1 MTITILRDVND
12 TFNVT
17 KSAIQC
23 IARIGS
29 QRLFYGLEYS
39 SSMGCVNDKDLQGN
53 LSHDPNMVVGSTLLR
68 ADQIVV
74 LGDSVFLPTRN
85 KDGEYQMLE
94 IDIDDKKISVHRG
107 MKNAAL
113 RAGLS

>member
-1 MTITILRDVND
+1 MTITIQSGVSD

-17 KSAIQC
+17 KSAVQC

-29 QRLFYGLEYS
+29 RRFFSGLEYN
-39 SSMGCVNDKDLQGN
+39 SSMGCVNDKDLKGN
-53 LSHDPNMVVGSTLLR
+53 LSHEPNMVVGSTLLR

-85 KDGEYQMLE
+85 KDGEYQVLE
-94 IDIDDKKISVHRG
+94 IDIDDKKISVHKG